1 LSCTCRLKPRW
12 CCGLI
17 KRGEIYLVD
26 WSPGRG
32 SEQTG
37 LRPALVL
44 QNDTGNKYSTTTI
57 VAAITTASGKTYP
70 FQVRLEPEECGLSK
84 PSTVLLEQILT
95 VSKERLVKKV
105 GQISPEK
112 MYEVERAIHNSLG
125 LSW

>member
-1 LSCTCRLKPRW
+1 M
-12 CCGLI
+12 I

-44 QNDTGNKYSTTTI
+44 QNDTGNKFSTTTI
-57 VAAITTASGKTYP
+57 VAAVTTTSGKTYP
-70 FQVRLEPEECGLSK
+70 FQVHLEPDECGLSK

-95 VSKERLVKKV
+95 VDKRRLVKKI
-105 GQISPEK
+105 GQIGPGK
-112 MYEVERAIHNSLG
+112 LYEVEKVIHNSLG
-125 LSW
+125 LSF

>member
-1 LSCTCRLKPRW
+1 M
-12 CCGLI
+12 I
-17 KRGEIYLVD
+17 KRGEVYLVD

-44 QNDTGNKYSTTTI
+44 QNDTGNRYSTTTI
-57 VAAITTASGKTYP
+57 VAAVTTTSGKTYP
-70 FQVRLEPEECGLSK
+70 FQVHLEPEECGLSK

-95 VSKERLVKKV
+95 VDKKRLVKKI
-105 GQISPEK
+105 GQIGPEK
-112 MYEVERAIHNSLG
+112 LYEVEKAVHNSLG

>member
-1 LSCTCRLKPRW
+1 MT
-12 CCGLI
+12 I

-37 LRPALVL
+37 LRPAMVL
-44 QNDTGNKYSTTTI
+44 QNDTGNKFSPNTI
-57 VAAITTASGKTYP
+57 VAAVTTASGKTYP
-70 FQVRLEPEECGLSK
+70 FQVHIEPEESSLTK

-95 VSKERLVKKV
+95 VDKNRLVKKI
-105 GQISPEK
+105 GQIGPEK
-112 MYEVERAIHNSLG
+112 LYEVEKAIHYSLG

>member
-1 LSCTCRLKPRW
+1 M
-12 CCGLI
+12 
-17 KRGEIYLVD
+17 KRGEIHLVD

-32 SEQTG
+32 SEPTG

-44 QNDTGNKYSTTTI
+44 QNDIGNKYSATTI
-57 VAAITTASGKTYP
+57 VAAVTTASGKTYP
-70 FQVRLEPEECGLSK
+70 FQVHLEPGESGLLK

-95 VSKERLVKKV
+95 VDKRRLVKKI

-112 MYEVERAIHNSLG
+112 LYEVEKAIHNSLG